1 MKIVPQ
7 KLLEDLGLNKILVD
21 LLEDLQLERQR
32 LTVVDSDPTE
42 VTEEPCLLYNRTT
55 KQLLVCDT
63 DEWRKIP
70 TEAI

>member
-42 VTEEPCLLYNRTT
+42 VTEEPCLLYNRVT